1 MLEALGCENRKTGK
15 QGQTTFFPY
24 LVRTYRIDETYV
36 PGYPDVMR
44 FTATGLRANL
54 YRVLDR
60 VAKTGVP
67 VEIERDGKI
76 LKIVPA
82 GARDKLAGL
91 KRRKRYLAADPES
104 LVHIDWSGEWRP

>member
-1 MLEALGCENRKTGK
+1 MLEALGCENRKTGTDHLFSLC
-15 QGQTTFFPY
+15 G
-24 LVRTYRIDETYV
+24 TYV

-104 LVHIDWSGEWRP
+104 LVHIDWSAEWRP

>member
-1 MLEALGCENRKTGK
+1 
-15 QGQTTFFPY
+15 
-24 LVRTYRIDETYV
+24 
-36 PGYPDVMR
+36 MR